1 MAANKET
8 LKELQ
13 RQMKAAGLYSGVI
26 DGLWG
31 DISHGAFLNARRQSQ
46 RMKQP
51 SVETNG
57 IGALL
62 FSYCKAT
69 AWSEKVS
76 DEFVGMTQQIC
87 DDLQMGFDGA
97 DKLMACMA
105 FETGETFSPKIKNGA
120 GAPYYGLIQFGKAAA
135 KDVGTTVEALVT
147 LSAEQQLIYVHK
159 FFKPYKGKLK
169 TLSDVYMRI
178 LWPAAVGKPEDF
190 IIFVNDGKSKAYMQN
205 KGLDVNKDGKVTKA
219 ECALKVQD
227 KLKRG
232 LHPSNL
238 RAQ

>member
-1 MAANKET
+1 MATKET

-13 RQMKAAGLYSGVI
+13 RQMKAAGMYSGTI

-31 DISHGAFLNARRQSQ
+31 EISHGAFLNARRQAL
-46 RMKQP
+46 RMSRP
-51 SVETNG
+51 STEANG
-57 IGALL
+57 IGPLL
-62 FSYCKAT
+62 FSYCKAA
-69 AWSEKVS
+69 AWSGKVS
-76 DEFVGMTQQIC
+76 EEFVWMVHQIS
-87 DDLQMGFDGA
+87 DDLQMGTQGA
-97 DKLMACMA
+97 DLLMSCMA
-105 FETGETFSPKIKNGA
+105 FETGETFSPSIKNGA

-178 LWPAAVGKPEDF
+178 LWPVAVGKPEDY
-190 IIFVNDGKSKAYMQN
+190 IIFINDGKSKAYIQN
-205 KGLDVNKDGKVTKA
+205 KGLDVNKDGKITKA

-227 KLKRG
+227 KLRRG

-238 RAQ
+238 RAC